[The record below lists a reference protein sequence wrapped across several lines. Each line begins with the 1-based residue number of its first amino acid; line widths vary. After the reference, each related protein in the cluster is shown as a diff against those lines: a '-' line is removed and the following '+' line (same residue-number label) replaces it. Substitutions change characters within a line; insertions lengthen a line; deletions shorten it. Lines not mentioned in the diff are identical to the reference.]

1 MRKAGQDWI
10 SMCTKWVV
18 DFLVEPTTQATMEN
32 LYLEWATFVQE
43 NKQQNTEEEEKE
55 KKRMVRLRDSANLLQ
70 DE

>member
-1 MRKAGQDWI
+1 M
-10 SMCTKWVV
+10 

-55 KKRMVRLRDSANLLQ
+55 KKRMARLRDSANLLQ